1 MHEARRTIPSVRIK
15 KFRLAEAI
23 ALAFL
28 ATAAVV
34 GATADWKSALAGQNA
49 TPLGMSV
56 PAAYLAALGMF
67 VLAFWLARDAIRSR

>member
-1 MHEARRTIPSVRIK
+1 MRIK
-15 KFRLAEAI
+15 KFRLAEAM

-28 ATAAVV
+28 ATTAIV
-34 GATADWKSALAGQNA
+34 GATADWRSALAGQNE

-67 VLAFWLARDAIRSR
+67 VLALWLARDAIRRR